1 MRFAATNWTACSTSP
16 PTGSRACTPP
26 RTVPGAADP
35 PLVVAT
41 GNPGKLREFRAL
53 LDGLPFRLLSQAE
66 LGVEPPEETGATFL
80 ENALLKARHAQRCT
94 GGLAVLADDSG
105 LEVDALGGAPGVHS
119 ARYAGAAASDAE
131 NNAKLIAALA
141 GVAEGR
147 RTANYRCVLVHL
159 PAEDPRSCDAARPG
173 APVIE
178 EASWAGLIVDRPR
191 GRGGF
196 GYDPHFLLPELG

>member
-1 MRFAATNWTACSTSP
+1 
-16 PTGSRACTPP
+16 
-26 RTVPGAADP
+26 
-35 PLVVAT
+35 
-41 GNPGKLREFRAL
+41 
-53 LDGLPFRLLSQAE
+53 
-66 LGVEPPEETGATFL
+66 
-80 ENALLKARHAQRCT
+80 

-105 LEVDALGGAPGVHS
+105 IEVDALGGAPGVHS
-119 ARYAGAAASDAE
+119 ARYAGAAASDAD

-141 GVAEGR
+141 GVAEAR

-159 PAEDPRSCDAARPG
+159 PAADPRSRDAARPG

-196 GYDPHFLLPELG
+196 GYDPHFLLPELGLTAAELDPARKNALSHRGRALRALRERLAGVPAARGR